1 MTPLGLSV
9 ATWWWIAV
17 LVTAVFWAIWVPSMP
32 TREYRIMT
40 VLAPFGG
47 ALVLLAHYEIK
58 GMDPADAL
66 SMFSTAIL
74 SFGLG
79 AVGHRRKLA
88 QRLMEAKREGRSDR
102 DVMPVAMMGQILLS
116 LTAGMVVYFCI
127 KP

>member
-1 MTPLGLSV
+1 MGLSV

-40 VLAPFGG
+40 ALAPFGG
-47 ALVLLAHYEIK
+47 ALVLLGHYEIK

-74 SFGLG
+74 FFALG

-102 DVMPVAMMGQILLS
+102 DVMPVAMMAQILLS
-116 LTAGMVVYFCI
+116 LTAGLVVYFCI